1 MDNILLIQDDN
12 SNFLEMLLELDVYY
26 DVYTSSKYKDC
37 LDLIKKWN
45 PKIVILDI
53 DNGHEKDVDLILNEL
68 LPIKTNHMS
77 IIILGTDNE
86 LKEKEEKYLRLG
98 VNDFISSPY
107 KSFTVNLKINNQIK
121 LLNYIKQIENLSLID
136 NLTNLPNRRY
146 FNIYANKIFNLCK
159 RNKLGFAVL
168 ICDIDKFKF
177 INDTYGHNI
186 GDLVLKEVSKL
197 LKNIFKRQNDFVVR
211 WGGEEFVIILN
222 NIDENN
228 TIKIAELIRK
238 SVEALA
244 IKINDDYLKVTISI
258 GICYKIP
265 NINDDINY
273 FIEKADK
280 NLYKAK
286 NNGRNQVCF

>member
-12 SNFLEMLLELDVYY
+12 SNFLEILLELDVYY

-53 DNGHEKDVDLILNEL
+53 DNGHEKDVDLILKEL
-68 LPIKTNHMS
+68 LPIKTNHIS

-107 KSFTVNLKINNQIK
+107 KSFIVNLKINNQIK

-136 NLTNLPNRRY
+136 SLTNLPNRRY
-146 FNIYANKIFNLCK
+146 FDIYANKIFNLCK

-197 LKNIFKRQNDFVVR
+197 LKNILKRQNDFVVR
-211 WGGEEFVIILN
+211 WGGEEFMVILN
-222 NIDENN
+222 NINENN
-228 TIKIAELIRK
+228 TIKIAEFIRK

-244 IKINDDYLKVTISI
+244 IKINDGYLKVTISI

-265 NINDDINY
+265 DINDDINY